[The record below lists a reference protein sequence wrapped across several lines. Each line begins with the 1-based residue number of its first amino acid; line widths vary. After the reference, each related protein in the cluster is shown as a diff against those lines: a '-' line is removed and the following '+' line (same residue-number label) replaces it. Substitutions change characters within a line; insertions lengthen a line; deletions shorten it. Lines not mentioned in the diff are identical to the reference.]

1 MIATRL
7 HVKRH
12 SSSALNRPSITSIHS
27 TSHLF
32 IHQQHRKASRIPSDD
47 VQHIDHDNDDDQLHK
62 HIQVEKKSSSS
73 FLTIK

>member
-32 IHQQHRKASRIPSDD
+32 IHQQHRKTSRIPSDD
-47 VQHIDHDNDDDQLHK
+47 VQHIDHDNEDDQVHK
-62 HIQVEKKSSSS
+62 PIKEEKDLSYS
-73 FLTIK
+73 